1 MILRCV
7 KSYKTWLI
15 VDSFKPT
22 LCVFDKPRINFFWVI
37 FSHEGLTPTPKKIKP
52 LLQAQ
57 QLQLVA
63 EVHSFLG
70 LANFSSNFSTITVPL
85 QNLTKKNATFQ
96 WDKEAEKLFSMI
108 TQSLKTQLIMTYF
121 DPHRSCW
128 WIQENWS
135 WQHSD
140 VIWSD
145 RGQTMPCKPTMPQ
158 EQRYSQIEI
167 ESARVEFGV
176 TQNHIHLYSLPK
188 FSIWTDHKPLILIYM
203 TYKTDPLARILIYK
217 NITRI
222 SKWYRKD
229 IQGYHY
235 EMIYEVK
242 QMLRTIQ
249 MDSGTTFMPTYLVQ
263 SQAKSISSL
272 YNAYTQ
278 NTQP

>member
-1 MILRCV
+1 MGQGSWKIVQHDNPVIKNTTHHDIFRPSQKLLMDPRKLVLAAFWCNMIRQRADHAMQTNHATRAKV
-7 KSYKTWLI
+7 
-15 VDSFKPT
+15 
-22 LCVFDKPRINFFWVI
+22 
-37 FSHEGLTPTPKKIKP
+37 LTNRNWEC
-52 LLQAQ
+52 QSG
-57 QLQLVA
+57 VW
-63 EVHSFLG
+63 
-70 LANFSSNFSTITVPL
+70 SN
-85 QNLTKKNATFQ
+85 
-96 WDKEAEKLFSMI
+96 
-108 TQSLKTQLIMTYF
+108 
-121 DPHRSCW
+121 
-128 WIQENWS
+128 
-135 WQHSD
+135 
-140 VIWSD
+140 
-145 RGQTMPCKPTMPQ
+145 
-158 EQRYSQIEI
+158 
-167 ESARVEFGV
+167 
-176 TQNHIHLYSLPK
+176 QNHIHLYSLPK